1 VSFLNPLLLL
11 GALGVALP
19 ILAHLLN
26 RYQVK
31 RTPWAAMQFLN
42 RSVRVRSRQ
51 LRLKDVLLLLLRC
64 LAIVLLVL
72 AFTRPIV
79 GRDGPLGAV
88 GEQRVAVTIALDA
101 SYSMQHQDEGS
112 TRFQRALEKIE
123 QIAET
128 IRPGDPVTLCL
139 LGSDVRV
146 VARNMPFNPES
157 FTQILRAQEPT
168 FEALDLNGVPSQL
181 DALSNELKA
190 PLKEIYI
197 VTDLQEKDWS
207 GERQWLKTSLGEL
220 SESAS
225 VYVVPIEGGP
235 ENLVITDLN
244 LVSGVLRKGTLARY
258 RATVRN
264 CGTTVARNVRVNGL
278 ANNISMDVKVI
289 PEIAPGTS
297 ETVSLFLSFRDP
309 GPVRIAA
316 TIEDDGLV
324 ADNVRRTV
332 AIVRDRV
339 SVLCVQG
346 SPEEADGSAG
356 LIAQALQARGNQE
369 QENDLDVQTVSWVEL
384 PDQNLKAFDV
394 VILADVPD
402 ITPEQAIEFEQYV
415 RNGNGLIWF
424 AGNQVKADSWAERSA
439 ASGTQ
444 LLPATIVQT
453 VNTSN
458 AMGIGRPLD
467 PSMADHA
474 VTRPLQSLPE
484 DLLSEARF
492 HQMFRLEPSA
502 TSTSVLSLAGSDSP
516 LLVEQSLGRGHV
528 FMFAT
533 SAGPAW
539 NNMAVTPVFPML
551 LQQMVTYLTAREF
564 ETPRQVGDPL
574 LLSYVDRPNASD
586 AVFDVPSGDSVT
598 VPVRGFRNQH
608 VAVLDRAKEVGFYLA
623 RANLHAEARPIAV
636 NVKTAESDVKCLS
649 ISDAAAQLRETGVTV
664 AGAQADLFAEV
675 DSARD
680 KRSLWRILLVAGL
693 VFLVVESLF
702 AEWMFSSASRRRRA
716 TQADRG
722 GSP

>member
-1 VSFLNPLLLL
+1 MSFLNPLLLL

-51 LRLKDVLLLLLRC
+51 LRLKDVLLMMLRC

-79 GRDGPLGAV
+79 DRGGPLGML

-101 SYSMQHQDEGS
+101 SYSMQHQDEGL
-112 TRFQRALEKIE
+112 TRFDRALEKIE
-123 QIAET
+123 QIAQT

-139 LGSDVRV
+139 LGSEIRI
-146 VARNMPFNPES
+146 VARNVPFDPEA
-157 FTQILRAQEPT
+157 FDQILRALEPT

-181 DALSNELKA
+181 NTLADEMKA

-197 VTDLQEKDWS
+197 VTDLQEKTWS
-207 GERQWLKTSLGEL
+207 GQSQWLNASLTTLTE
-220 SESAS
+220 AAN
-225 VYVVPIEGGP
+225 VYVVPIEGGA
-235 ENLVITDLN
+235 ENLAITELN
-244 LVSGVLRKGTLARY
+244 LVSGVLRKGTMARY

-264 CGTTVARNVRVNGL
+264 CGSTIARNVRVDGM
-278 ANNISMDVKVI
+278 ADNISMDVKVI
-289 PEIAPGTS
+289 PQIAPGAS
-297 ETVSLFLSFRDP
+297 ETVSLFMMFRDP
-309 GPVRIAA
+309 GPVRISA
-316 TIEDDGLV
+316 TIQDDGLL
-324 ADNVRRTV
+324 ADNIRRTV

-346 SPEEADGSAG
+346 SPEEGDGSAQ

-402 ITPEQAIEFEQYV
+402 ITPQQAIAFEQYV

-424 AGNQVKADSWAERSA
+424 AGDQVKADSWAERSA
-439 ASGTQ
+439 AGGAQ
-444 LLPATIVQT
+444 LLPAAIVET
-453 VNTSN
+453 VNTSD
-458 AMGIGRPLD
+458 AMGVGRPLD
-467 PSMADHA
+467 PSMTDHA

-492 HQMFRLEPSA
+492 RKVFRLEPSA
-502 TSTSVLSLAGSDSP
+502 TSTSVLWLAGSDSP

-539 NNMAVTPVFPML
+539 SNMAVTPVFPML

-564 ETPRQVGDPL
+564 ETPRQVGDSL
-574 LLSYVDRPNASD
+574 LLSYVDRPNTSD
-586 AVFDVPSGDSVT
+586 AVFDLPSGESVT
-598 VPVRGFRNQH
+598 VPVRGFGNQH
-608 VAVLDRAKEVGFYLA
+608 VAVLNRASQVGFYLA
-623 RANLHAEARPIAV
+623 RANLQAEARPIAV
-636 NVKTAESDVKCLS
+636 NVNTRESDVKCMS
-649 ISDAAAQLRETGVTV
+649 ISDASELLRDTGVRVT
-664 AGAQADLFAEV
+664 GGQAELLGEV
-675 DSARD
+675 ESSRD
-680 KRSLWRILLVAGL
+680 KRSLWRMLLVGGL
-693 VFLVVESLF
+693 VFLVVESLL
-702 AEWMFSSASRRRRA
+702 ADWMFSSASRRRRA
-716 TQADRG
+716 TQADSEA
-722 GSP
+722 SP